1 NSHEKDDRGTIN
13 PPGST
18 RHALALFDREPEA
31 NPRVF
36 KRGNPARPAEEVP
49 REVLSVVAGAAQK
62 PFQHGSGRL
71 ELAQAIVRADNP
83 LTARVAVNRIWM
95 HHFGAGLVR
104 TPSDFGLRAEPPSH
118 PELLDYLAWHFVH
131 EGWSIKSLHRL
142 IVLSNAYQQSTDDN
156 PAYEELDA
164 NNTLLGR
171 MRRTRLDFEATRD

>member
-1 NSHEKDDRGTIN
+1 LK
-13 PPGST
+13 
-18 RHALALFDREPEA
+18 HALALFDREPEA

-49 REVLSVVAGAAQK
+49 REFLSVVAGAAQK

-104 TPSDFGLRAEPPSH
+104 TPSDFGLRATPPSH
-118 PELLDYLAWHFVH
+118 PELLDWLAQRFIAD
-131 EGWSIKSLHRL
+131 GWSMKKLHRL
-142 IVLSNAYQQSTDDN
+142 LMLSAVYQQSSDP
-156 PAYEELDA
+156 PAVR
-164 NNTLLGR
+164 GR
-171 MRRTRLDFEATRD
+171 AGSAAGGPIQSPPLAL